1 MTGQED
7 LGVRAGRLTGRVAL
21 VTGGAQGIGL
31 ACARRFAE
39 EGARVVLVDLAT
51 DTGPAA
57 AAALVAEGL
66 DARFE
71 ACDVTRREAFEAV
84 LDRCGAELGVVDIL
98 LNNAGVALQAD
109 ILTATEALY
118 DLVMGVNLKAAFF
131 ATQAVARRLIAA
143 GRGGVILNMSSVN
156 AVMNIP
162 NLIAYNLSKGGL
174 NQLTKNAAIAL
185 APHHIRVCGI
195 GPGTIMTDLAR
206 KAVLGNPGALNG
218 ILSRTPLG
226 RAGEPEE
233 IAAIATFLA
242 SDDASYVTG
251 ETLYADGGRLGL
263 NYTVPVP

>member
-1 MTGQED
+1 MG
-7 LGVRAGRLTGRVAL
+7 AGRLIGRVAL

-31 ACARRFAE
+31 ACARRFAQ
-39 EGARVVLVDLAT
+39 EGARVVLVDLAG
-51 DTGPAA
+51 DKGPAA
-57 AAALVAEGL
+57 AAALVADGF

-71 ACDVTRREAFEAV
+71 ACDVTRRDDFEAV
-84 LDRCGAELGVVDIL
+84 LDRCDAGLGGVDIL
-98 LNNAGVALQAD
+98 LNNAGIALQAD
-109 ILTATEALY
+109 ILTATEVLY
-118 DLVMGVNLKAAFF
+118 DQVMDVNLKAAFF

-143 GRGGVILNMSSVN
+143 NRPGVILNMSSVN

-162 NLIAYNLSKGGL
+162 HLIAYNLSKGGL

-185 APHHIRVCGI
+185 APHNIRVCGI

-206 KAVLGNPGALNG
+206 NAVMSNPDALNG

-233 IAAIATFLA
+233 IAAIAVFLA

-251 ETLYADGGRLGL
+251 ETVYADGGRLGL
-263 NYTVPVP
+263 NYTVPVR